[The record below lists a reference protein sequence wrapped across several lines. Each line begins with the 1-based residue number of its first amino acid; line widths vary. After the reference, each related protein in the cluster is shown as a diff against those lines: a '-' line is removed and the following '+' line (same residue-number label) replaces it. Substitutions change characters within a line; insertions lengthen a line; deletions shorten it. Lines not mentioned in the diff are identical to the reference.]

1 MQVRR
6 VLVVAQDTELR
17 DSLQDWLHVA
27 GYICVGVSDLELAW
41 EMLRLSANP
50 MVVMVEQGDDRFSG
64 ETLVMGAGVL
74 PVHGYVLLS
83 TQSARAPRLF
93 NPHTRHRV
101 PVLAIPEDLSQL
113 PDAIDETAQRL
124 SRIPVH
130 A

>member
-6 VLVVAQDTELR
+6 VLVVAQDVELR

-27 GYICVGVSDLELAW
+27 GYTCVGVSNLELAW
-41 EMLRLSANP
+41 ELLRLSAHP
-50 MVVMVEQGDDRFSG
+50 MVVMVEQGDNQFSG

-83 TQSARAPRLF
+83 TLPGRAPRLF

-101 PVLAIPEDLSQL
+101 PVLAIPEDLNQLPDVIDDTARRLSQL
-113 PDAIDETAQRL
+113 P
-124 SRIPVH
+124 VH
-130 A
+130 V